1 MSIQNKVAL
10 ITGGSRGI
18 GRAVSLRLASDGVK
32 LAINYKSDRKS
43 ADLVVGLV
51 KEMGV
56 EALSVQ
62 ADVSDSSQV
71 DVMVDQVISEF
82 GNVDILVNNAGIIH
96 DSLLMRMSEDVW
108 DEVLNTNLKGTYNCT
123 KAVLRYMVRQ
133 RWGRVINVVS
143 VVGIEGNPGQSNYA
157 ASKAGVIA
165 FSRSIAKE
173 VASRNITVNSVAPGY
188 ISTEIVADLN
198 PEFKELILSRI
209 PQNKFG
215 TVEDV
220 SNMVGYLASE
230 EANYITGEVI
240 RVDGG
245 IESVSYTHLTLPTIL
260 LV

>member
-1 MSIQNKVAL
+1 MSIEGKVAL

-18 GRAVSLRLASDGVK
+18 GRAIALRLAKQGVN
-32 LAINYKSDRKS
+32 LAINYKTNKEA
-43 ADLVVGLV
+43 ADGTVDDVRNIGV
-51 KEMGV
+51 K
-56 EALSVQ
+56 ALSV
-62 ADVSDSSQV
+62 AGDVAKNGEVVRMNKEIVDSLGS
-71 DVMVDQVISEF
+71 I
-82 GNVDILVNNAGIIH
+82 DILINNAGIIH
-96 DSLLMRMSEDVW
+96 DSLLMRMPEDVW

-123 KAVLRYMVRQ
+123 KEVLKFMVRK
-133 RWGRVINVVS
+133 RWGRIINVVS

-165 FSRSIAKE
+165 FSRSVAKE

-245 IESVSYTHLTLPTIL
+245 IEL
-260 LV
+260 

>member
-1 MSIQNKVAL
+1 
-10 ITGGSRGI
+10 
-18 GRAVSLRLASDGVK
+18 
-32 LAINYKSDRKS
+32 
-43 ADLVVGLV
+43 
-51 KEMGV
+51 MGV

-71 DVMVDQVISEF
+71 DVMVDQVVSEF

-108 DEVLNTNLKGTYNCT
+108 DEVLNTNLKGSYNCT

-245 IESVSYTHLTLPTIL
+245 IEL
-260 LV
+260 

>member
-245 IESVSYTHLTLPTIL
+245 IEL
-260 LV
+260 

>member
-43 ADLVVGLV
+43 ADLVVGLA

-71 DVMVDQVISEF
+71 DVMVDQVVSEF

-108 DEVLNTNLKGTYNCT
+108 DEVLNTNLKGSYNCT

-245 IESVSYTHLTLPTIL
+245 IEL
-260 LV
+260 

>member
-1 MSIQNKVAL
+1 LSIQNKVAL

-245 IESVSYTHLTLPTIL
+245 IEL
-260 LV
+260 

>member
-1 MSIQNKVAL
+1 MSIHNKVAL

-18 GRAVSLRLASDGVK
+18 GKAVAIRLARDGVK
-32 LAINYKSDRKS
+32 LAINYKSDKKS
-43 ADLVVGLV
+43 ADLVVGLAN
-51 KEMGV
+51 EMGV
-56 EALSVQ
+56 EALAVQ

-71 DVMVDQVISEF
+71 DVMVGQVVSTF

-96 DSLLMRMSEDVW
+96 DSLLMRMSEEIW
-108 DEVLNTNLKGTYNCT
+108 DEVLNTNLKGSYNCT

-215 TVEDV
+215 TV
-220 SNMVGYLASE
+220 
-230 EANYITGEVI
+230 
-240 RVDGG
+240 
-245 IESVSYTHLTLPTIL
+245 
-260 LV
+260 

>member
-1 MSIQNKVAL
+1 LSIQNKVAL

-43 ADLVVGLV
+43 ADLVVGLA

-71 DVMVDQVISEF
+71 DVMVDQVVSEF

-108 DEVLNTNLKGTYNCT
+108 DEVLNTNLKGSYNCT

-245 IESVSYTHLTLPTIL
+245 IEL
-260 LV
+260 

>member
-1 MSIQNKVAL
+1 
-10 ITGGSRGI
+10 
-18 GRAVSLRLASDGVK
+18 
-32 LAINYKSDRKS
+32 
-43 ADLVVGLV
+43 
-51 KEMGV
+51 
-56 EALSVQ
+56 
-62 ADVSDSSQV
+62 
-71 DVMVDQVISEF
+71 
-82 GNVDILVNNAGIIH
+82 
-96 DSLLMRMSEDVW
+96 MRMSEEIW
-108 DEVLNTNLKGTYNCT
+108 DEVLNTNLKGSYNCT

-198 PEFKELILSRI
+198 LEFKELILSRI

-230 EANYITGEVI
+230 EANYITGEVL

-245 IESVSYTHLTLPTIL
+245 IEL
-260 LV
+260 

>member
-43 ADLVVGLV
+43 ADLVVGLA

-71 DVMVDQVISEF
+71 DVMVDQIVSEF

-96 DSLLMRMSEDVW
+96 DSLLMRMSENVW
-108 DEVLNTNLKGTYNCT
+108 DEVLNTNLKGSYNCT

-240 RVDGG
+240 RIDGG
-245 IESVSYTHLTLPTIL
+245 IEL
-260 LV
+260 

>member
-1 MSIQNKVAL
+1 MSIHNKVAL

-18 GRAVSLRLASDGVK
+18 GRAVAVRLARDGVK

-43 ADLVVGLV
+43 ADLVVDLV
-51 KEMGV
+51 NEMGV
-56 EALSVQ
+56 EALAVQ
-62 ADVSDSSQV
+62 ADVADSSQV
-71 DVMVDQVISEF
+71 DSMVDQIVNTF

-108 DEVLNTNLKGTYNCT
+108 DEVLNTNLKGSYNCT
-123 KAVLRYMVRQ
+123 KAVLRHMVRQ

-240 RVDGG
+240 RIDGG
-245 IESVSYTHLTLPTIL
+245 IEL
-260 LV
+260 

>member
-1 MSIQNKVAL
+1 MAI
-10 ITGGSRGI
+10 
-18 GRAVSLRLASDGVK
+18 RLARDGVK
-32 LAINYKSDRKS
+32 LAINYKSDKKS
-43 ADLVVGLV
+43 ADLVVGLAN
-51 KEMGV
+51 EMGV
-56 EALSVQ
+56 EALAVQ

-71 DVMVDQVISEF
+71 DVMVGQVVSTF

-96 DSLLMRMSEDVW
+96 DSLLMRMSEEIW
-108 DEVLNTNLKGTYNCT
+108 DEVLNTNLKGSYNCT

-245 IESVSYTHLTLPTIL
+245 IEL
-260 LV
+260 

>member
-1 MSIQNKVAL
+1 LSIQNKVAL

-71 DVMVDQVISEF
+71 DVMVDQVVSEF

-108 DEVLNTNLKGTYNCT
+108 DEVLNTNLKGSYNCT

-245 IESVSYTHLTLPTIL
+245 IEL
-260 LV
+260 

>member
-1 MSIQNKVAL
+1 LSIHNKVAL

-18 GRAVSLRLASDGVK
+18 GRAVAVRLARDGVK
-32 LAINYKSDRKS
+32 LAINYKSDRES
-43 ADLVVGLV
+43 ADLVVGIAN
-51 KEMGV
+51 KMGV
-56 EALSVQ
+56 EALAVQ

-71 DVMVDQVISEF
+71 DIMVDQIIGTL

-108 DEVLNTNLKGTYNCT
+108 DEVLNTNLKGSYNCT

-245 IESVSYTHLTLPTIL
+245 IEL
-260 LV
+260 

>member
-1 MSIQNKVAL
+1 MSIHNKVAL

-18 GRAVSLRLASDGVK
+18 GKAVAIRLARDGVK
-32 LAINYKSDRKS
+32 LAINYKSDKKS
-43 ADLVVGLV
+43 ADLVVGLAN
-51 KEMGV
+51 EMGV
-56 EALSVQ
+56 EALAVQ

-71 DVMVDQVISEF
+71 DVMVGQVVSTF

-96 DSLLMRMSEDVW
+96 DSLLMRMSEEIL
-108 DEVLNTNLKGTYNCT
+108 DEVLNTNLKGSYNCT

-245 IESVSYTHLTLPTIL
+245 IEL
-260 LV
+260 